1 MEYENKNG
9 NKNNLAK
16 LRERVE
22 AYLSKFYDEKKSE
35 GEEEDSEGK

>member
-22 AYLSKFYDEKKSE
+22 AYLSKFYDEKKGE
-35 GEEEDSEGK
+35 GEEESEEN